1 MVERSARIRR
11 GVARIR
17 QGFSGR
23 AFLLVS
29 LFLALFPAA
38 AQAGIQWRT
47 PQTVSGA
54 GAFSPRVAVSAQ
66 GTAIAVWI
74 GSDGSTNRAQVSVR
88 PSGGDFGPAQAVS
101 DPGQNITHPEVAMDP
116 QGDAVVVWSLDV
128 PNPGFDRVQASY
140 RPAGGATIF
149 GSPET
154 LSADGGNGFDPDVS
168 MDDQGN
174 AQAIWARGSVVQ
186 SSFRPAGPTS
196 SFGPP
201 ATVSSPIGTL
211 VQGYEPEIA
220 AESNADAVA
229 VWSRVDNSVN
239 LIQAAERRA
248 PSYEEPQSATNLQV
262 PLVPVFKQC
271 GTGANQPTK
280 AHSSPLSVGSCAPA
294 TTPGAVAHVGANG
307 VGSAQLTAIPGN
319 FATPGNE
326 ADFSILVNATDIRSG
341 SRTGPDYNPNAGG
354 PDLTYNAR
362 LRITDSNNGAFPVD
376 PATSTDLDFP
386 VPVDCTTTVGTD
398 GSTCTANTS
407 ANAVSPGTV
416 IEGRDMIIQVFRA
429 RLSDAGPN
437 GIQGDSDDK
446 LFETQ
451 GFFVP

>member
-1 MVERSARIRR
+1 MRQVFSRR
-11 GVARIR
+11 AISLGLVA
-17 QGFSGR
+17 
-23 AFLLVS
+23 LP

-66 GTAIAVWI
+66 GTAIALWI
-74 GSDGSTNRAQVSVR
+74 GPDGANRAQVSVR
-88 PSGGDFGPAQAVS
+88 PSGGDFGPAQAIS
-101 DPGQNITHPEVAMDP
+101 NPGDNILHPEIAMDP
-116 QGDAVVVWSLDV
+116 QGDAVVVWAVDV

-140 RPAGGATIF
+140 RPAGDATSF

-154 LSADGGNGFDPDVS
+154 LSADGGNGFDPDIS

-174 AQAIWARGSVVQ
+174 AQVIWARGRVVQ
-186 SSFRPAGPTS
+186 SSFRPAGGY

-201 ATVSSPIGTL
+201 ATISSSIGTL
-211 VQGYEPEIA
+211 VQGYEPQIA
-220 AESNADAVA
+220 AESNGNAVA
-229 VWSRVDNSVN
+229 VWSRIDNSVN

-262 PLVPVFKQC
+262 SLVPVFRQC
-271 GTGANQPTK
+271 GAGANTPTGA
-280 AHSSPLSVGSCAPA
+280 HSPPLSVGSCPPA

-307 VGSAQLTAIPGN
+307 VGSAQLTAIPGD
-319 FATPGNE
+319 FTTAANE
-326 ADFSILVNATDIRSG
+326 ADFSILVSATDIRSG
-341 SRTGPDYNPNAGG
+341 TRTGPDYNPNAGG

-376 PATSTDLDFP
+376 EGTTTDLDFP
-386 VPVDCTTTVGTD
+386 VPVDCSTTVGPD
-398 GSTCTANTS
+398 GSNCTTNTT
-407 ANAVSPGTV
+407 ADAVSPGTV
-416 IEGRDMIIQVFRA
+416 IEGKDMIVQIFRV
-429 RLSDAGPN
+429 RLSDAGAN

-446 LFETQ
+446 LFQQQ